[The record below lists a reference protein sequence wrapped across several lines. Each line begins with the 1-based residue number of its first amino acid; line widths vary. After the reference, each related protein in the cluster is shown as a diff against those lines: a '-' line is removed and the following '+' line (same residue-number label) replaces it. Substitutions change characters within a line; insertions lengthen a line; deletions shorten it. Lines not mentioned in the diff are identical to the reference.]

1 MPSWTFDKAPTWAPD
16 AVATDRG
23 WVDKKTGE
31 VLVSCKKLTKAVPYE
46 SLFEKGGKPKK
57 KGRGGARPGAGR
69 PRKDA
74 VKVEEPKQ
82 EEPKVEEPKVETPKV
97 EEPKA
102 ESKPPAKK
110 APAKKKATT
119 KRKPRSKSKVT
130 KPKAE
135 VKKDDE

>member
-1 MPSWTFDKAPTWAPD
+1 MPSWTVDKAPTWAPD

-31 VLVSCKKLTKAVPYE
+31 ILVACKKLTKAVPYD
-46 SLFEKGGKPKK
+46 SLFHKGGKPKK

-69 PRKDA
+69 PRKDD

-82 EEPKVEEPKVETPKV
+82 EEPKVE
-97 EEPKA
+97 
-102 ESKPPAKK
+102 SKPKAKK
-110 APAKKKATT
+110 APAKKKTAS
-119 KRKPRSKSKVT
+119 KRKPRKSTNPKV
-130 KPKAE
+130 E